1 MSLFLRYE
9 DMWDRALGG
18 TTDEK
23 QIPHWFANFAYVLIG
38 FVFKVLFRYRVDGRE
53 NLRAFKDRCGAVVV
67 SNHTSFLDVVLMYVA
82 ARPSQFVRLMG
93 RDSLFGNAHGLAGQI
108 LSRVGAFPI
117 KRDSA
122 DRTAI
127 KRAAH
132 MLKGNQLV
140 GILPEGTRRGKGS
153 KTPEIH
159 SGAAFIAKM
168 GKAPILP
175 MCVRE
180 AENVKRKGERM
191 HFPKITV
198 EYGKPLVVSDFDFL
212 PKEDRLDG
220 CSWYAMR
227 EVFAL
232 HQRVPR
238 EQVDMVALFPDG
250 RDFTEVF
257 AAHPIP
263 EHTPAEAIAKAEQ
276 SQVLRGRGRESGPL
290 RYRAAQRQESV
301 SRKTLSASVS
311 PQPQS
316 ASCYTAPT
324 IHEPLSVSR
333 KPRASTY
340 TYVKGS
346 DMEVIRSK
354 NAGACYG
361 VQRALDLAL
370 KASEG
375 DGSAFTLGP
384 LIHNPQV
391 VANLEA
397 RGVLAVKEPEQATHG
412 AIIIRSHGVTPA
424 VRRSV
429 EARGLPVIDAT
440 CPHVARAQKA
450 AATLAEECGYV
461 VVVGEEGHPEVEGL
475 VAYAHEAGAQV
486 HVAETAADLP
496 SDLPEH
502 VGVVVQTTQTR
513 DALDDVLEGIRAQG
527 VAAQVKDT
535 VCTATRQRQQ
545 AAAELAGQVDAIVVI
560 GGRNSANTTH
570 LAEICAAECP
580 RTHHIESAAELD
592 PAWFAGCT
600 SVGVT
605 AGASTPDDQID
616 EVVQRLERM

>member
-1 MSLFLRYE
+1 MSLFLKYE

-108 LSRVGAFPI
+108 LSRVGAVPI

-180 AENVKRKGERM
+180 AENAKRKGERM

-263 EHTPAEAIAKAEQ
+263 EHTPAEAIEPFALSCVAKAGE
-276 SQVLRGRGRESGPL
+276 RESQN
-290 RYRAAQRQESV
+290 AF
-301 SRKTLSASVS
+301 
-311 PQPQS
+311 
-316 ASCYTAPT
+316 C
-324 IHEPLSVSR
+324 IR
-333 KPRASTY
+333 KP
-340 TYVKGS
+340 
-346 DMEVIRSK
+346 
-354 NAGACYG
+354 
-361 VQRALDLAL
+361 
-370 KASEG
+370 
-375 DGSAFTLGP
+375 
-384 LIHNPQV
+384 
-391 VANLEA
+391 
-397 RGVLAVKEPEQATHG
+397 
-412 AIIIRSHGVTPA
+412 
-424 VRRSV
+424 
-429 EARGLPVIDAT
+429 
-440 CPHVARAQKA
+440 A
-450 AATLAEECGYV
+450 AAICKLLYCANHSRTAICEPQTASFNLYLCERI
-461 VVVGEEGHPEVEGL
+461 GHGSHPQQERRRML
-475 VAYAHEAGAQV
+475 
-486 HVAETAADLP
+486 
-496 SDLPEH
+496 
-502 VGVVVQTTQTR
+502 R
-513 DALDDVLEGIRAQG
+513 RA
-527 VAAQVKDT
+527 
-535 VCTATRQRQQ
+535 
-545 AAAELAGQVDAIVVI
+545 
-560 GGRNSANTTH
+560 
-570 LAEICAAECP
+570 
-580 RTHHIESAAELD
+580 
-592 PAWFAGCT
+592 T
-600 SVGVT
+600 S
-605 AGASTPDDQID
+605 P
-616 EVVQRLERM
+616 

>member
-67 SNHTSFLDVVLMYVA
+67 SNHTSFLDVVLMYV
-82 ARPSQFVRLMG
+82 
-93 RDSLFGNAHGLAGQI
+93 
-108 LSRVGAFPI
+108 
-117 KRDSA
+117 A

-263 EHTPAEAIAKAEQ
+263 EHPPAEAIELTRPTKKAKAEQ
-276 SQVLRGRGRESGPL
+276 
-290 RYRAAQRQESV
+290 
-301 SRKTLSASVS
+301 
-311 PQPQS
+311 
-316 ASCYTAPT
+316 
-324 IHEPLSVSR
+324 
-333 KPRASTY
+333 
-340 TYVKGS
+340 
-346 DMEVIRSK
+346 
-354 NAGACYG
+354 
-361 VQRALDLAL
+361 
-370 KASEG
+370 
-375 DGSAFTLGP
+375 
-384 LIHNPQV
+384 
-391 VANLEA
+391 
-397 RGVLAVKEPEQATHG
+397 
-412 AIIIRSHGVTPA
+412 
-424 VRRSV
+424 
-429 EARGLPVIDAT
+429 
-440 CPHVARAQKA
+440 
-450 AATLAEECGYV
+450 
-461 VVVGEEGHPEVEGL
+461 
-475 VAYAHEAGAQV
+475 
-486 HVAETAADLP
+486 
-496 SDLPEH
+496 
-502 VGVVVQTTQTR
+502 
-513 DALDDVLEGIRAQG
+513 
-527 VAAQVKDT
+527 
-535 VCTATRQRQQ
+535 
-545 AAAELAGQVDAIVVI
+545 
-560 GGRNSANTTH
+560 
-570 LAEICAAECP
+570 
-580 RTHHIESAAELD
+580 
-592 PAWFAGCT
+592 
-600 SVGVT
+600 
-605 AGASTPDDQID
+605 
-616 EVVQRLERM
+616 

>member
-1 MSLFLRYE
+1 MSLFLKYE

-180 AENVKRKGERM
+180 AENVKRKGERIR
-191 HFPKITV
+191 FPKISV

-232 HQRVPR
+232 HQP
-238 EQVDMVALFPDG
+238 
-250 RDFTEVF
+250 
-257 AAHPIP
+257 
-263 EHTPAEAIAKAEQ
+263 
-276 SQVLRGRGRESGPL
+276 
-290 RYRAAQRQESV
+290 
-301 SRKTLSASVS
+301 
-311 PQPQS
+311 
-316 ASCYTAPT
+316 
-324 IHEPLSVSR
+324 
-333 KPRASTY
+333 
-340 TYVKGS
+340 GS
-346 DMEVIRSK
+346 
-354 NAGACYG
+354 
-361 VQRALDLAL
+361 L
-370 KASEG
+370 
-375 DGSAFTLGP
+375 
-384 LIHNPQV
+384 
-391 VANLEA
+391 
-397 RGVLAVKEPEQATHG
+397 
-412 AIIIRSHGVTPA
+412 
-424 VRRSV
+424 
-429 EARGLPVIDAT
+429 
-440 CPHVARAQKA
+440 
-450 AATLAEECGYV
+450 
-461 VVVGEEGHPEVEGL
+461 
-475 VAYAHEAGAQV
+475 
-486 HVAETAADLP
+486 
-496 SDLPEH
+496 
-502 VGVVVQTTQTR
+502 
-513 DALDDVLEGIRAQG
+513 
-527 VAAQVKDT
+527 
-535 VCTATRQRQQ
+535 
-545 AAAELAGQVDAIVVI
+545 
-560 GGRNSANTTH
+560 
-570 LAEICAAECP
+570 
-580 RTHHIESAAELD
+580 
-592 PAWFAGCT
+592 
-600 SVGVT
+600 
-605 AGASTPDDQID
+605 
-616 EVVQRLERM
+616 

>member
-127 KRAAH
+127 KRAVH

-263 EHTPAEAIAKAEQ
+263 EHTPAEAIELTRPTKKAKAEQ
-276 SQVLRGRGRESGPL
+276 
-290 RYRAAQRQESV
+290 
-301 SRKTLSASVS
+301 
-311 PQPQS
+311 
-316 ASCYTAPT
+316 
-324 IHEPLSVSR
+324 
-333 KPRASTY
+333 
-340 TYVKGS
+340 
-346 DMEVIRSK
+346 
-354 NAGACYG
+354 
-361 VQRALDLAL
+361 
-370 KASEG
+370 
-375 DGSAFTLGP
+375 
-384 LIHNPQV
+384 
-391 VANLEA
+391 
-397 RGVLAVKEPEQATHG
+397 
-412 AIIIRSHGVTPA
+412 
-424 VRRSV
+424 
-429 EARGLPVIDAT
+429 
-440 CPHVARAQKA
+440 
-450 AATLAEECGYV
+450 
-461 VVVGEEGHPEVEGL
+461 
-475 VAYAHEAGAQV
+475 
-486 HVAETAADLP
+486 
-496 SDLPEH
+496 
-502 VGVVVQTTQTR
+502 
-513 DALDDVLEGIRAQG
+513 
-527 VAAQVKDT
+527 
-535 VCTATRQRQQ
+535 
-545 AAAELAGQVDAIVVI
+545 
-560 GGRNSANTTH
+560 
-570 LAEICAAECP
+570 
-580 RTHHIESAAELD
+580 
-592 PAWFAGCT
+592 
-600 SVGVT
+600 
-605 AGASTPDDQID
+605 
-616 EVVQRLERM
+616 